1 MTARG
6 SEGDH
11 GTASAVEGV
20 SSAPSVPGGRGPA
33 DLSAIAQAFER
44 FTQSTARMEES
55 YRLLEARVHS
65 LDRELQD
72 KNRDL
77 TLATEYLKA
86 VLDSMS
92 DGVIAVNSGGDITTF
107 NRAAAQILDRD
118 PQRVLGRQYREEF
131 GPGPSPQAAPRLREL
146 ETHRG
151 VKVPVSERAAPIA
164 DASGERLG
172 TVFVFQDLRELEAL
186 REEVRRKDRLA
197 ALGQM
202 AATIAHEIRNPLGG
216 IQGFAALLQR
226 DVPEDDPRR
235 RLVER
240 ILAGTKSLDRVV
252 NELLEY
258 TRPVELKIE
267 DVDARGIVSGAIEYL
282 PPAPRGVAIRN
293 HAPAGLAVRGD
304 AQKLRQVLLNILLN
318 AVQSVGESGEID
330 VRCAQDGGE
339 LVIEV
344 SDTGPGIAPEH
355 LDKVFM
361 PFFTTREKGTG
372 LGLAAASKIVETHG
386 GRIEAANEPGRGATF
401 RVRLPR
407 KGEGT

>member
-1 MTARG
+1 MTTRG
-6 SEGDH
+6 TSGEQ
-11 GTASAVEGV
+11 ASASPADQAHTGT
-20 SSAPSVPGGRGPA
+20 SPTSVPRPST
-33 DLSAIAQAFER
+33 DLAAITEAFEQ
-44 FTQSTARMEES
+44 FTQTTARMEES

-72 KNRDL
+72 KNREL
-77 TLATEYLKA
+77 TVATEYLNA
-86 VLDSMS
+86 VLNSMS
-92 DGVIAVNSGGDITTF
+92 DGVIAVNSSGAITTM
-107 NRAAAQILDRD
+107 NRAAALI
-118 PQRVLGRQYREEF
+118 LGRASDEFVGRSYADEF
-131 GPGPSPQAAPRLREL
+131 GQGPPRQDAPRLREL
-146 ETHRG
+146 KHHDG
-151 VKVPVSERAAPIA
+151 ASVPVSERAAPIA

-172 TVFVFQDLRELEAL
+172 TVYVFQDLRELEAL

-258 TRPVELKIE
+258 TRPVEINAE
-267 DVDARGIVSGAIEYL
+267 SVDVRSVVDAAIEFL
-282 PPAPRGVAIRN
+282 PASPEGVELVNGVEPDTPLRADG
-293 HAPAGLAVRGD
+293 H
-304 AQKLRQVLLNILLN
+304 KLKQVLLNVLLN
-318 AVQSVGESGEID
+318 AVQSVGESG
-330 VRCAQDGGE
+330 R
-339 LVIEV
+339 IEV
-344 SDTGPGIAPEH
+344 SAESRNGHVTISVRDSGAGIPPED

-372 LGLAAASKIVETHG
+372 LGLAAASKIVESHG
-386 GRIEAANEPGRGATF
+386 GRIEAETAPGEGAIF
-401 RVRLPR
+401 HIRLPR
-407 KGEGT
+407 EGEE